1 MTNNCYYLDA
11 ILIQY
16 YQGKDNSL
24 SYRIARRNAHSSDG
38 ELASLISNMSSEPK
52 SYQASQEVAFQLL
65 CLNHTLLSY
74 ISALGVH
81 RSKIEDEN
89 VLTLLND
96 TVCYIDSALR
106 RKTPPVKEFKQPH
119 VELIERI
126 NLLPNA
132 DNPRIQLVLTQIRLL
147 LDLLPQIINCI
158 QIIEQSESKTCLNL
172 SLLLTLFSL
181 ISISILEKITVI
193 AFLFYWKD
201 NSLYQSNNS
210 ILS

>member
-16 YQGKDNSL
+16 YQGRDNSVN
-24 SYRIARRNAHSSDG
+24 YRIARRNAHSSDG

-52 SYQASQEVAFQLL
+52 SFQTSQEEAFKLL

-81 RSKIEDEN
+81 RCKIEDEA

-106 RKTPPVKEFKQPH
+106 RKNHKIMILYNLT
-119 VELIERI
+119 I
-126 NLLPNA
+126 NLSH
-132 DNPRIQLVLTQIRLL
+132 VLMHNQVQIT
-147 LDLLPQIINCI
+147 PVFN
-158 QIIEQSESKTCLNL
+158 
-172 SLLLTLFSL
+172 
-181 ISISILEKITVI
+181 
-193 AFLFYWKD
+193 
-201 NSLYQSNNS
+201 
-210 ILS
+210 